1 MAPREMYCH
10 QLGVEIT
17 DAIQNS
23 ADSLEK
29 ICAAGKDECFPH
41 PRTIRGWLTNN
52 TYPEFTEMYMR
63 AKANQAFY
71 IVDKMLDIVNDA
83 QPDKFGRVE
92 KANLQIRT
100 YQWIASKL
108 KCKAFGDKPEVKDE
122 LPPDTLTDSE
132 KLDKI
137 LSTVSAG
144 LKRKNASSKK

>member
-1 MAPREMYCH
+1 MKHKELKQLITEMG
-10 QLGVEIT
+10 LT
-17 DAIQNS
+17 DFQT
-23 ADSLEK
+23 E
-29 ICAAGKDECFPH
+29 
-41 PRTIRGWLTNN
+41 TIVRNVINLLDLNDHTNN

-144 LKRKNASSKK
+144 LKRKNASNKK